1 MTIEEKQRALEFT
14 FKPDN
19 IEGDLKYDIT
29 YDDRNEV
36 FPLRISSGG
45 NGMDYPIALFVDVVE
60 FLISKGVI
68 EPKVLSKTVPAT
80 FACDEFP
87 SIRTIISESSIPIP
101 QVVKKDGTTV
111 SALTSNTDPLASF
124 DITVPLIS
132 ADFSETLIPST
143 PELVKKMTGITPPLP
158 KIIKS
163 ADGGI
168 VMHSPPSVPA
178 PAPDP
183 DSVPV
188 PVPVIGLTK
197 KPPSQEMI
205 NRPVIRSRVTGTD
218 PQSAEKEAALLRASQ
233 GKGAGK
239 AIRSAHR
246 PEGE

>member
-29 YDDRNEV
+29 YDDRNEA

-45 NGMDYPIALFVDVVE
+45 NGTDYPIALFVDVVE

-68 EPKVLSKTVPAT
+68 EPKVHGKTVPAT
-80 FACDEFP
+80 VASDEFP
-87 SIRTIISESSIPIP
+87 SIRTIISESPIPIP

-168 VMHSPPSVPA
+168 VMHSPPSVP
-178 PAPDP
+178 DP

-188 PVPVIGLTK
+188 PVPVPVMGLTK

-218 PQSAEKEAALLRASQ
+218 PQSAEKEAALLRAAQ

-246 PEGE
+246 LEGE